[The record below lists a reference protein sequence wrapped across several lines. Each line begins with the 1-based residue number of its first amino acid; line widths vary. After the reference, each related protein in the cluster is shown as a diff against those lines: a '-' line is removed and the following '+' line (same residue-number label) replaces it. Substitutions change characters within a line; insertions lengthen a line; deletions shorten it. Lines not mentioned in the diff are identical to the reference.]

1 MNHLTSEQ
9 LHDYIDGSLTS
20 DTELHLRTCPRCQ
33 KQAKALQALDRSLRS
48 IRLEKPSERFTERVM
63 KELGIS
69 ASPSFAW
76 TLFRNLAPLF
86 ALAIV
91 IGVVVAALK
100 FAGVFNTP
108 EIRQTTAATQN
119 VYHQIG
125 LGVQTFNSWMSKYFS
140 FAFAKNTYGLTA
152 FVFMFFG
159 VIALLDKYVI
169 MPRMRKRIM

>member
-9 LHDYIDGSLTS
+9 IQGYIDGMSTS
-20 DTELHLRTCPRCQ
+20 DLDLHLRTCPSCQ
-33 KQAKALQALDRSLRS
+33 QNVKALQAVDRSLRS
-48 IRLEKPSERFTERVM
+48 IRLEQPSQRFTERVM
-63 KELGIS
+63 KELGVTT
-69 ASPSFAW
+69 APSFAW
-76 TLFRNLAPLF
+76 MLFRNIAPLL

-91 IGVVVAALK
+91 IGVVVVALNV
-100 FAGVFNTP
+100 AGVFDTT
-108 EIRQTTAATQN
+108 EIQQTTTVTQT

-125 LGVQTFNSWMSKYFS
+125 QGVQIFNGWMSKYFS

-152 FVFMFFG
+152 FVFMFFA